1 MCDESIH
8 ARAFDWV
15 VRRTDKDDLVL
26 KEEESGFVTNR
37 MSARNLSEHAGEC
50 QFVYT
55 SVCACTHACMHVCV
69 CVCVR
74 ARAFVCMCI
83 SGL

>member
-1 MCDESIH
+1 M
-8 ARAFDWV
+8 
-15 VRRTDKDDLVL
+15 L

-55 SVCACTHACMHVCV
+55 CVCACTHACMHACVCV
-69 CVCVR
+69 CVCAR
-74 ARAFVCMCI
+74 ARVCVHVYQWVVMCDVCAHMQRARKYGNA
-83 SGL
+83 SA